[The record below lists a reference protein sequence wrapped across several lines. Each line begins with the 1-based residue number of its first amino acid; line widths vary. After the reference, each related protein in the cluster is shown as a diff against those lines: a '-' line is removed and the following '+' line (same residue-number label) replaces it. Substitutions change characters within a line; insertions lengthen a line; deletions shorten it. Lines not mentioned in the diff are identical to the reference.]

1 MEHLHLGLLDS
12 DGKPLTDRIQRALTR
27 LLPRLRRQF
36 PLLQDEV
43 ALTEV
48 MEEAGRRIA
57 LREERGGPIE
67 KIHGYAWVTIRSVA
81 TSRMRRGSI
90 RLIQKTLEPEASRA
104 TLAAVPAALGSPEE
118 IERAILL
125 REVLDKLSPEE
136 RLVCIW
142 KKAGFSSQ
150 EIAEHQG
157 RTVTAVDT
165 LFSRAKSKIRK
176 ALGVQEDKGKDAHKT
191 ARP

>member
-12 DGKPLTDRIQRALTR
+12 NGKPLTERIQGALTR

-36 PLLQDEV
+36 PALQDDV

-48 MEEAGRRIA
+48 MEEAGRRITR
-57 LREERGGPIE
+57 REERGGPLE
-67 KIHGYAWVTIRSVA
+67 KLHGYAWVTIRSVA
-81 TSRMRRGSI
+81 TSRMRRGSS
-90 RLIQKTLEPEASRA
+90 RLIQKTLEPEASHA
-104 TLAAVPAALGSPEE
+104 KLAAVPAASGTAEE
-118 IERAILL
+118 VERAILL
-125 REVLDKLSPEE
+125 REVLDKLTPEE

-142 KKAGFSSQ
+142 KKAGWSSQ

-157 RTVTAVDT
+157 RSVTAVDT
-165 LFSRAKSKIRK
+165 LFSRAKAKLRK
-176 ALGVQEDKGKDAHKT
+176 ALGVQDKEPHKT